1 MPSLPEN
8 LLLCPVCGSS
18 LHVEG
23 RGLACVRGHRFDAA
37 RQGYV
42 NLLTG
47 RGTAFEADNAG
58 MVEARARFLAAG
70 HYSPLRDA
78 VAAAAQR
85 HVPDPRVVVDA
96 GAGTG
101 YYLRGVT
108 DRFPGTLPVALDISK
123 FALRKAARE
132 LPGGI
137 ALVWDLW
144 RPLPL
149 SSGSADLLLNVFAP
163 RNVDEF
169 VRVLSPGGLLV
180 VATPLPGH
188 LGEAARLV
196 PMLEVPAD
204 KAQDL
209 AGSLDGRLTE
219 VERREVVHE
228 MRLSPEELAD
238 VAAMGPAARHLE
250 PRQLAALVEGLDREV
265 PVTARFTVQAFRHS

>member
-1 MPSLPEN
+1 MPAAPEN
-8 LLLCPVCGSS
+8 LLLCPVCGSF
-18 LHVEG
+18 LEPLG
-23 RGLACVRGHRFDAA
+23 RGLACASGHRFDAA

-47 RGTAFEADNAG
+47 RGTPFEADSAA

-70 HYSPLRDA
+70 HYAPLRDA
-78 VAAAAQR
+78 IAEAAQR
-85 HVPDPRVVVDA
+85 HAPEPRVIVDA

-101 YYLRGVT
+101 YYLRGLA
-108 DRFPGTLPVALDISK
+108 DRFPGALPVALDISK
-123 FALRKAARE
+123 FALRRAARE

-149 SSGSADLLLNVFAP
+149 SSGSADLLLNIFAP
-163 RNVDEF
+163 RNVEEF
-169 VRVLSPGGLLV
+169 VRILSPGGLLV

-209 AGSLDGRLTE
+209 AGSLKGRLTE
-219 VERREVVHE
+219 VERRKVVAE

-250 PRQLAALVEGLDREV
+250 PRQLAALAEGLDREV

>member
-1 MPSLPEN
+1 MPAAPDT
-8 LLLCPVCGSS
+8 LLLCPVCGSF
-18 LHVEG
+18 LRPDG
-23 RGLACVRGHRFDAA
+23 RGLACALGHRFDAA

-47 RGTAFEADNAG
+47 RGTPFEADSAA

-70 HYSPLRDA
+70 HYEPLRDA
-78 VAAAAQR
+78 IAEATQR
-85 HVPDPRVVVDA
+85 HAPEPGVIVDA

-101 YYLRGVT
+101 YYLRGLA
-108 DRFPGTLPVALDISK
+108 DRFPGALPVALDISK
-123 FALRKAARE
+123 FALRRAARE

-144 RPLPL
+144 RPFPL

-169 VRVLSPGGLLV
+169 VRVLSPEGLLV

-188 LGEAARLV
+188 LAEAARLV

-204 KAQDL
+204 KAEDL

-219 VERREVVHE
+219 VERREVVAE
-228 MRLSPEELAD
+228 MRLSPEELVD

-250 PRQLAALVEGLDREV
+250 PRQLAARVEGLDREV

>member
-1 MPSLPEN
+1 MPAAPET
-8 LLLCPVCGSS
+8 LLLCPVCGSF
-18 LHVEG
+18 LRPDG
-23 RGLACVRGHRFDAA
+23 RGLACASGHRFDAA

-47 RGTAFEADNAG
+47 RGTPFEADSAA

-70 HYSPLRDA
+70 HYAPLRDA
-78 VAAAAQR
+78 IADAAQR
-85 HVPDPRVVVDA
+85 NAPEPRVIVDA

-101 YYLRGVT
+101 YYLRGLA
-108 DRFPGTLPVALDISK
+108 DRFPGALPVALDISK
-123 FALRKAARE
+123 FALRRAARE

-149 SSGSADLLLNVFAP
+149 ASGSADLLLNVFAP

-188 LGEAARLV
+188 LAEAARLV

-219 VERREVVHE
+219 VERREVVHG